1 MPIGEICTRDVVIVR
16 PKDSIIEAA
25 KLMRSYHVGDVIV
38 VDEQDGQ
45 AMPIGILTDRDIVIE
60 LIAQEVSVENML
72 VEDVMTDDLM
82 VVKESSGRWDAVQSM
97 RIKGVRRIV
106 VVNDRGALVGIVSSD
121 DLLELISQ
129 ELLDLVKAVMRQQ
142 DREKESRG

>member
-1 MPIGEICTRDVVIVR
+1 MPIGEICTRDVVIVK

-45 AMPIGILTDRDIVIE
+45 AIPIGILTDRDIVIE

-106 VVNDRGALVGIVSSD
+106 VVNDHGALVGIVSSD